1 MQIQPQNGQIDPRL
15 SHVARL
21 LPHQINSVRLSKT
34 QFRVLQAIERGEQ
47 VTPNQ
52 IAERCGISNSFAST
66 LLKRLC
72 DKSYLKRSVKV
83 RDLGGVLYVYCVAI

>member
-21 LPHQINSVRLSKT
+21 LPHQINRVRLSKT
-34 QFRVLQAIERGEQ
+34 QYRVLQAIEKGEQ

-52 IAERCGISNSFAST
+52 IAERCGISSSFAST
-66 LLKRLC
+66 LLKRLWG
-72 DKSYLKRSVKV
+72 KLYLDRKPRIIDS
-83 RDLGGVLYVYCVAI
+83 GGKEFCYSIL